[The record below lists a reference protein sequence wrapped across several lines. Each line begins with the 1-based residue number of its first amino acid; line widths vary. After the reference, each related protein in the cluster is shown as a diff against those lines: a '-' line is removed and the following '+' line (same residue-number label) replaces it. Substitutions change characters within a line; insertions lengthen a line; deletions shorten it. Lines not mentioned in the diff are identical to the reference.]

1 MADLARARA
10 ALRPP
15 VCGGTS
21 RNSLTIALRS
31 TDTRRT
37 ISDDAC
43 RRAEET
49 AVTEFPWTRSYPA
62 GVRWDAELPLMP
74 VQQFLDDAVAH
85 WPDHPAL
92 EFMGRVVSYRELGE
106 LADRAAAGLQRLG
119 VGPGVHV
126 GLYLPNSPHYPI
138 AFFGVLKAGGTVVN
152 YSPLDAERVL
162 EHKIDDSETDI
173 LVTLDLAALYPQ
185 MGRLLG
191 RTRLKKLVVGSL
203 GEYSVN
209 PAAVRAHL
217 EGAGQLAEVPADDVH
232 MSFEQLLAND
242 GKYQSHPIADLAQ
255 ANVVLQYT
263 GGTTGLPKGAMLSH
277 ANLSAACAQYV
288 ASSRG
293 EPPILVEGAER
304 VLVVLPLFH
313 IYSLTVNLLLG
324 VRLGALLVLHPR
336 FELEPVMNDLAGKKI
351 TVFAGVPT
359 MFTAM
364 VNHPMMSTLDLR
376 SLKFCGSGG
385 APLPAEIEHR
395 FFERT
400 GCHLNE
406 GWGMTET
413 SPTGTFTPARGTR
426 KDGSCGIPLPGI
438 RLKFE
443 SLSQPG
449 GSAPPGEPGE
459 LCIAGPNVMRGYW
472 KNDDATAASMTAD
485 GYFRTGDIAYMD
497 DDGFVYI
504 VDRSKDMLLCGGY
517 NVYPRLI
524 EDAIYQHPSVAEVC
538 VIGVPDAYRGQSPK
552 AFVTLK
558 PGAAPFA
565 IAELKAFLK
574 GHLGKHEMVQE
585 LEIRSELPKTPIG
598 KLSKKDLVA
607 EEERK
612 RAQTGTAG

>member
-1 MADLARARA
+1 
-10 ALRPP
+10 
-15 VCGGTS
+15 V
-21 RNSLTIALRS
+21 I
-31 TDTRRT
+31 
-37 ISDDAC
+37 
-43 RRAEET
+43 
-49 AVTEFPWTRSYPA
+49 EFPWADSYPS

-74 VQQFLDDAVAH
+74 VHQILDEAVAR
-85 WPDHPAL
+85 WPERPVL
-92 EFMGRVVSYRELGE
+92 EFMGRVISYRELGA
-106 LADRAAAGLQRLG
+106 LADRAAAGLQKLG

-162 EHKIDDSETDI
+162 EHKVEDSETDI

-185 MGRLLG
+185 VGRLLG
-191 RTRLKKLVVGSL
+191 RSRLKKLVVGSL
-203 GEYSVN
+203 GEYSVS
-209 PAAVRAHL
+209 PQAVRAQL
-217 EGAGQLAEVPADDVH
+217 DGAGQLCKVPVDDLHVR
-232 MSFEQLLAND
+232 FEQLLAND
-242 GKYQSHPIADLAQ
+242 GSYQAHVIADLGQ
-255 ANVVLQYT
+255 VNVVLQYT
-263 GGTTGLPKGAMLSH
+263 GGTTGLPKGAMLTH

-288 ASSRG
+288 ETTRG
-293 EPPILVEGAER
+293 DPPILVEGEER

-324 VRLGALLVLHPR
+324 LRLGALLVLHPR
-336 FELEPVMNDLAGKKI
+336 FDLDTVMNELGARKI

-364 VNHPMMSTLDLR
+364 VNHPKMSALDLR

-385 APLPAEIEHR
+385 APLPAEIEDR
-395 FFERT
+395 FFELT

-413 SPTGTFTPARGTR
+413 SPTGTFTPARGRR
-426 KDGSCGIPLPGI
+426 KDGSCGMPLPGI

-443 SLSQPG
+443 SLGHPG
-449 GSAPPGEPGE
+449 QSAAPGEPGE
-459 LCIAGPNVMRGYW
+459 MCIAGPNVMRGYW
-472 KNDDATAASMTAD
+472 KNADATAASMTAD

-497 DDGFVYI
+497 AEGFVFI
-504 VDRSKDMLLCGGY
+504 VDRSKDMLLCGGF

-558 PGAAPFA
+558 PGAAPFT
-565 IAELKAFLK
+565 IDELKSYLK

-585 LEIRSELPKTPIG
+585 LEIRAELPKTPIG
-598 KLSKKDLVA
+598 KLSKKDLIA
-607 EEERK
+607 DEQRK
-612 RAQTGTAG
+612 RSAEATSPRL

>member
-1 MADLARARA
+1 MID
-10 ALRPP
+10 
-15 VCGGTS
+15 
-21 RNSLTIALRS
+21 
-31 TDTRRT
+31 
-37 ISDDAC
+37 
-43 RRAEET
+43 
-49 AVTEFPWTRSYPA
+49 FPWVESYPA

-74 VQQFLDDAVAH
+74 VHQILDEAVAR
-85 WPDHPAL
+85 WPERPVLD
-92 EFMGRVVSYRELGE
+92 FMGRVISYRELGA

-162 EHKIDDSETDI
+162 EHKVEDSETDI
-173 LVTLDLAALYPQ
+173 LITLDLAALYPQ
-185 MGRLLG
+185 VGRLLG
-191 RTRLKKLVVGSL
+191 RSRLKKMVVGSL
-203 GEYSVN
+203 GEYSVS
-209 PAAVRAHL
+209 PPAVRTQL
-217 EGAGQLAEVPADDVH
+217 EGAGQLCKVPVDDLHV
-232 MSFEQLLAND
+232 SFEQLLAND
-242 GKYQSHPIADLAQ
+242 GTYQPHAIADLGQ
-255 ANVVLQYT
+255 VNVVLQYT
-263 GGTTGLPKGAMLSH
+263 GGTTGLPKGAMLTH

-288 ASSRG
+288 ETTRG
-293 EPPILVEGAER
+293 DPPILAEGEER

-313 IYSLTVNLLLG
+313 IYSLTVNMLLG
-324 VRLGALLVLHPR
+324 MRLGALLVLHAR
-336 FELEPVMNDLAGKKI
+336 FDLDTVMNELGARKI

-364 VNHPMMSTLDLR
+364 VNHPKMSAFDLS

-395 FFERT
+395 FFELT

-413 SPTGTFTPARGTR
+413 SPTGTFTPARGRR
-426 KDGSCGIPLPGI
+426 KEGSCGMPLPGI

-443 SLSQPG
+443 ALGQPG
-449 GSAPPGEPGE
+449 QTAPPGEPGE
-459 LCIAGPNVMRGYW
+459 MCIAGPNVMRGYW
-472 KNDDATAASMTAD
+472 KNEDATAASMTAD

-497 DDGFVYI
+497 ADGFVFI
-504 VDRSKDMLLCGGY
+504 VDRSKDMLLCGGF

-558 PGAAPFA
+558 PGAAPFT
-565 IAELKAFLK
+565 IDELKSFLK

-585 LEIRSELPKTPIG
+585 LEIRAELPKTPIG
-598 KLSKKDLVA
+598 KLAKKDLIA
-607 EEERK
+607 DEQRK
-612 RAQTGTAG
+612 RAAAGAAG

>member
-1 MADLARARA
+1 MDEIR
-10 ALRPP
+10 
-15 VCGGTS
+15 
-21 RNSLTIALRS
+21 
-31 TDTRRT
+31 
-37 ISDDAC
+37 
-43 RRAEET
+43 
-49 AVTEFPWTRSYPA
+49 WKQSYPA

-74 VQQFLDDAVAH
+74 VHQILDDAVAR
-85 WPDHPAL
+85 WPERPAL
-92 EFMGRVVSYRELGE
+92 DFMGRVISYRELGA
-106 LADRAAAGLQRLG
+106 LVDRAALGLQRLG
-119 VGPGVHV
+119 VGPGIHV

-162 EHKIDDSETDI
+162 EHKVEDSETDI

-185 MGRLLG
+185 VGRLLG
-191 RTRLKKLVVGSL
+191 RSRLKKMVVGSL
-203 GEYSVN
+203 GEYSVS
-209 PAAVRAHL
+209 PPAVRAQL
-217 EGAGQLAEVPADDVH
+217 EGAGQLCKVPMDDLHVT
-232 MSFEQLLAND
+232 FEQILAND
-242 GKYQSHPIADLAQ
+242 GTHQAHAVNDLGQ
-255 ANVVLQYT
+255 VNVVLQYT
-263 GGTTGLPKGAMLSH
+263 GGTTGLPKGAMLTH

-288 ASSRG
+288 ETSRG
-293 EPPILVEGAER
+293 DPPILAEGVER

-324 VRLGALLVLHPR
+324 MRIGALLVLHVR
-336 FELEPVMNDLAGKKI
+336 FDLEAVMNELAAKGI

-364 VNHPMMSTLDLR
+364 VNHPKMSALDLK

-395 FFERT
+395 FFELT

-413 SPTGTFTPARGTR
+413 SPTGTFTPARGRR
-426 KDGSCGIPLPGI
+426 KEGSCGMPLPGI

-443 SLSQPG
+443 ALGRPG
-449 GSAPPGEPGE
+449 QAAAPGEPGE
-459 LCIAGPNVMRGYW
+459 MCIAGPNVMRGYW
-472 KNDDATAASMTAD
+472 KNEDATAASMTAD

-497 DDGFVYI
+497 ADGFVFI
-504 VDRSKDMLLCGGY
+504 VDRSKDMLLCGGF

-524 EDAIYQHPSVAEVC
+524 EDAIYLHPSVAEVC

-558 PGAAPFA
+558 HGAAPFT
-565 IAELKAFLK
+565 IDELKAFLK

-585 LEIRSELPKTPIG
+585 LEIRADLPKTPIG
-598 KLSKKDLVA
+598 KLSKRELVA
-607 EEERK
+607 DEQRK
-612 RAQTGTAG
+612 RVAAGAAD